1 MCNRTLRVLRDAE
14 RRKQHSTQSVER
26 GVMEELKFDERG
38 LITAVVQD
46 AQTLQV
52 LMVAWMNADALRLT
66 QETGEAHFWSR
77 SRQELWHKGGTSGNI
92 QRVRE
97 LRYDCDG
104 DTLLLL
110 VDPAGPA
117 CHTGNQTCFFRKL
130 NDK

>member
-1 MCNRTLRVLRDAE
+1 MA
-14 RRKQHSTQSVER
+14 
-26 GVMEELKFDERG
+26 ELKFDERG

-52 LMVAWMNADALRLT
+52 LMVAWMNADSLRLT

-77 SRQELWHKGGTSGNI
+77 SRQELWHKGGTSGNV

-117 CHTGNQTCFFRKL
+117 CHTGEQTCFFRKI
-130 NDK
+130 